1 MRDRSGANKRSVRKQ
16 PASRLPSLVPLQR
29 RHAWVLLN
37 LLLLG
42 FIVCIYLTYVHYR
55 LHSNPGWRSAC
66 DIDPQLSCDAVVLSS
81 YGSIR
86 GTPLSILGAWFYL
99 VGAAIVAL
107 TLRVPPCQ
115 FVRSPA
121 VVLFI
126 GGAFATLAS
135 LGLAAISIASIGSLC
150 PLCVVVYAV
159 NIGVAGITWRAVRRS
174 GESITGAFR
183 LERAYWRANRAV
195 TVTASLAS
203 LAVLGAGV
211 VVYSRSPGASSICN
225 AAANA
230 AASNHSLELI
240 IYSDFQCPHCID
252 TARLLRPILR
262 EPKNG
267 IRLVPGYY
275 PLDTTC
281 NPNLRRTRF
290 PGSCRLALA
299 AICANAQGKY
309 VEFSDALYERAASD
323 SVDDT
328 AASLGLNAEAF
339 ASCLTSDNASRTL
352 QTSIADA
359 EARDVHSTP
368 TLFLNGTRHVGRLD
382 RVDLHCLGKAMRAR

>member
-1 MRDRSGANKRSVRKQ
+1 MRDRSGANKRTVRKQ
-16 PASRLPSLVPLQR
+16 PASRLRLVPLQR

-55 LHSNPGWRSAC
+55 LHSDPGWRSAC
-66 DIDPQLSCDAVVLSS
+66 DIDPQLSCDAVILSS
-81 YGSIR
+81 YGSIY
-86 GTPLSILGAWFYL
+86 GTPLSIPGAWFYL

-107 TLRVPPCQ
+107 TLRAPPWQ

-126 GGAFATLAS
+126 GGALATLTS
-135 LGLAAISIASIGSLC
+135 LGLAVISIASIGSLC
-150 PLCVVVYAV
+150 PLCVAVYVV
-159 NIGVAGITWRAVRRS
+159 NIAVVGTTWHAVRRS
-174 GESITGAFR
+174 GESIFGASR
-183 LERAYWRANRAV
+183 LERAYWRVNRAI

-203 LAVLGAGV
+203 LAVLGASV
-211 VVYSRSPGASSICN
+211 IVYARSPGASSICN
-225 AAANA
+225 AAAKA
-230 AASNHSLELI
+230 AASNRSLELI
-240 IYSDFQCPHCID
+240 IYSDFQCPHCVE

-262 EPKNG
+262 EQKDG

-275 PLDTTC
+275 PLDTAC
-281 NPNLRRTRF
+281 NPNIKRSRF

-299 AICANAQGKY
+299 AICADTQGKY

-323 SVDDT
+323 SVEGT
-328 AASLGLNAEAF
+328 AASLGLNAKAF
-339 ASCLTSDNASRTL
+339 ASCLTSDSASRTL

-368 TLFLNGTRHVGRLD
+368 TLFLNGARHVGRLD
-382 RVDLHCLGKAMRAR
+382 RVDLHCLDMATRAE